1 MVPHCSFCIANI
13 KDCNKTDQSRVLYQC
28 RQILV
33 SILAHYTVLSPGLP
47 HGFLSFVMP
56 VSSKIR
62 WEKVGRS
69 LFFWF
74 PGSSNS
80 VQEQPWPF
88 CSEETR
94 CFWGVGRKVTK
105 QGDIFEKSKF
115 ESQSYLKISDPPQS
129 SGWKIFRFFCHLEIF
144 GCGGWFL
151 SFLTRNLVILPRSHY
166 RSVTHQITHLE
177 LFVEN
182 PVLYFV
188 YYRL

>member
-1 MVPHCSFCIANI
+1 MVSHCSFCIANI

-62 WEKVGRS
+62 REKVDRS

-74 PGSSNS
+74 RRSSNS
-80 VQEQPWPF
+80 VQEQPQRF

-94 CFWGVGRKVTK
+94 CFGGVGFTATVA
-105 QGDIFEKSKF
+105 GNICEKSNF
-115 ESQSYLKISDPPQS
+115 ESNSYFKFSDPPQS
-129 SGWKIFRFFCHLEIF
+129 AG
-144 GCGGWFL
+144 
-151 SFLTRNLVILPRSHY
+151 
-166 RSVTHQITHLE
+166 
-177 LFVEN
+177 
-182 PVLYFV
+182 
-188 YYRL
+188 